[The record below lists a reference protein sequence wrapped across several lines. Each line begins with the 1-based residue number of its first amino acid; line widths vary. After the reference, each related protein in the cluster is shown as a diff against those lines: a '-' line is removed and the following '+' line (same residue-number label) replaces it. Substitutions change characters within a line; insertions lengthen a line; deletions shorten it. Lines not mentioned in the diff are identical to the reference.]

1 MQILTLITVT
11 SARSEAFGK
20 KRGLH
25 LNQDGNTVFTSNLLR
40 AIRNFWNNNNDFVCN
55 DSLLNVNCNEN
66 KIQQQTKSINVDE
79 IGKNIQSDVTELS
92 RLFEKSYDWFS
103 KYISF

>member
-1 MQILTLITVT
+1 MQILISITVT

-25 LNQDGNTVFTSNLLR
+25 LNQDGNAVFTSNLLR

-55 DSLLNVNCNEN
+55 DSLLNVSCNEN
-66 KIQQQTKSINVDE
+66 KIQQQTKSVNVDE

-103 KYISF
+103 K